1 MYKAI
6 YRIQPECIDPKENK
20 IFAPFLNCYE
30 LHSVFVNINGLIE
43 DDIRIEGNYTFLSMP
58 YPIDREWKTTFDINY
73 FYMNLNNTNIF
84 DYLIDSKYK
93 DPLNSKKIAAKHYV
107 EGQFSLDNGLYKN
120 AILNFGTA
128 LECLLN
134 KKLDSSSLG
143 LLINQY
149 TGLAPKTGMISIKD
163 LRNKVHPNRIMDME
177 DINQSDAIQV
187 RNMLEVILKKF

>member
-43 DDIRIEGNYTFLSMP
+43 DDIRIEGNYAYVNKP

-84 DYLIDSKYK
+84 DYLIDSKYE
-93 DPLNSKKIAAKHYV
+93 DPPNSKKIAAKHYV

-120 AILNFGTA
+120 AILNFGTT

-134 KKLDSSSLG
+134 KVLDKSDLAD
-143 LLINQY
+143 LIKQY
-149 TGLAPKTGMISIKD
+149 DGFASKEDMDAIRI
-163 LRNKVHPNRIMDME
+163 LRNKVHPNRIKDMQ
-177 DINQSDAIQV
+177 DINQSDAV
-187 RNMLEVILKKF
+187 KTRNMLEVILKKF